1 MKIYMFIVKRVKRYF
16 RDIKRTF
23 IVVTIIPTLS
33 ILIAAG
39 SMLYSGIQTSLLQQQ
54 ISESKD
60 VTSAEFIDTISQRL
74 NDSQYDSITTAI
86 EGDNDSHSSS
96 FPVWTQDGG
105 QFDYNAVTKYI
116 SIFDEVG
123 NLYKENLVN
132 QGMAYT
138 EFSYDAE
145 KAWCNNSIQDLVLSD
160 RQADGSYKYNG
171 ERKDWYGFEQL
182 ATTSLKIDHQTCTNL
197 NSY

>member
-105 QFDYNAVTKYI
+105 QFDYNAVTNILVFLTKLET
-116 SIFDEVG
+116 SIKKILLIKVWLIQSFHMMRRKHGVIIVF
-123 NLYKENLVN
+123 K
-132 QGMAYT
+132 T
-138 EFSYDAE
+138 SY
-145 KAWCNNSIQDLVLSD
+145 
-160 RQADGSYKYNG
+160 
-171 ERKDWYGFEQL
+171 
-182 ATTSLKIDHQTCTNL
+182 
-197 NSY
+197 